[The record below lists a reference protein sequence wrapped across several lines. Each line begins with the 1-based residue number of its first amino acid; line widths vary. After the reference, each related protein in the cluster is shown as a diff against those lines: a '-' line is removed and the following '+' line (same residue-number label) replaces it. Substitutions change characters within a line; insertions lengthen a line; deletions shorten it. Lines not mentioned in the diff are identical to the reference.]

1 MVEARKKLR
10 RASACVGLFLAVP
23 LCFAQAFGR
32 FGYTEKIAVASFDV
46 SRVGFQTKH
55 AASDAF
61 RWENPS
67 TWWRPLATSE
77 YQQVVGLSGVGRSP
91 SKARFDLFEPGF
103 ALYFGTGMGLHT
115 ASTAAPYLSWS
126 EGSVG
131 PGVPTPKVSWVMLSF
146 RNAQPPLV
154 LAFLGAPAA
163 LTLTGRSGDWI
174 LRADTL
180 YQGWVRVVAPLGTQG
195 FSANSA
201 GELGRLVKEVAAEAE
216 VWTEP
221 APQLLGVQVSDEPT
235 AVTATW
241 TFDRPG
247 ALVPTPITLAPYGAY
262 PLKLQSRTRNEPLSS
277 RMPAPLRLG
286 TAAPSKSKPSTTMP
300 EARTTQMALPSA
312 AFPAAC
318 RTTRPPTAR
327 TVRRSRVHTA
337 TSPAYSPES
346 TSIKAPGCASLDASA
361 IVFTSLAGPTRMT
374 CRTSPASSASAG
386 PG

>member
-10 RASACVGLFLAVP
+10 RASACVGLLLAVP

-262 PLKLQSRTRNEPLSS
+262 PLKLQSRTRRIGADSDGPIVVSEDATLTV
-277 RMPAPLRLG
+277 RMP
-286 TAAPSKSKPSTTMP
+286 
-300 EARTTQMALPSA
+300 
-312 AFPAAC
+312 
-318 RTTRPPTAR
+318 
-327 TVRRSRVHTA
+327 VRRV
-337 TSPAYSPES
+337 
-346 TSIKAPGCASLDASA
+346 
-361 IVFTSLAGPTRMT
+361 
-374 CRTSPASSASAG
+374 
-386 PG
+386 